1 MKIARSILVSTC
13 VLAAAVAAQAQG
25 QPKAFVQVLTV
36 HTKPEAA
43 VDYEAFIKKV
53 IAAGDKIGQSQ
64 RTITYQVVTGGPGYT
79 YMIATYFD
87 KWADVDSML
96 STSEILTKAL
106 GEIEGPRA
114 LRLGRTSIES
124 TESVVYRLLPDLSTK
139 PRAYD
144 PQPEYLQLMRTHV
157 KPESA
162 REWETVIGRYKA
174 AAEQIAEAPTAI
186 RRASVVGPA
195 NLYLTSSPFSKYAER
210 DAWPSFM
217 DVLKKAYGEEEA
229 RSLDQRRRNSIESAE
244 TFVLKYRSDLSRL
257 GK

>member
-1 MKIARSILVSTC
+1 MKIARSIFVSTC

-43 VDYEAFIKKV
+43 VDYEAFVKKV

-79 YMIATYFD
+79 YMIASYLD
-87 KWADVDSML
+87 KWADLDTML

-114 LRLGRTSIES
+114 LRVGRTSIES
-124 TESVVYRLLPDLSTK
+124 TESVVYRLLPELSTK

-144 PQPEYLQLMRTHV
+144 PQPEYLQLLRTHV
-157 KPESA
+157 KLEKV
-162 REWETVIGRYKA
+162 RDWEAVIGRYKA
-174 AAEQIAEAPTAI
+174 AAEQVAEAPTSI
-186 RRASVVGPA
+186 RRISVVGPA
-195 NLYLTSSPFSKYAER
+195 GLYLTSSPFSKNAER

-229 RSLDQRRRNSIESAE
+229 RSLDQRRRDCTQYSE
-244 TFVLKYRSDLSRL
+244 TLIVKYRPDLSRL

>member
-36 HTKPEAA
+36 HTRPEGA
-43 VDYEAFIKKV
+43 VDYEAFVKKV

-64 RTITYQVVTGGPGYT
+64 RTITYQVVAGGPGYT
-79 YMIATYFD
+79 YMIATYLD
-87 KWADVDSML
+87 KWADLDGML
-96 STSEILTKAL
+96 STTEILTKAL

-114 LRLGRTSIES
+114 LRVGRTSIES
-124 TESVVYRLLPDLSTK
+124 TENVVYRLLPDLSTK

-144 PQPEYLQLMRTHV
+144 PQPEYLQLMRTRV
-157 KPESA
+157 KPESV
-162 REWETVIGRYKA
+162 RDWEAVIGRYKA
-174 AAEQIAEAPTAI
+174 AAEQVAEAPTSI
-186 RRASVVGPA
+186 RRAAAVGPV

-244 TFVLKYRSDLSRL
+244 TFILKYRADLSRL